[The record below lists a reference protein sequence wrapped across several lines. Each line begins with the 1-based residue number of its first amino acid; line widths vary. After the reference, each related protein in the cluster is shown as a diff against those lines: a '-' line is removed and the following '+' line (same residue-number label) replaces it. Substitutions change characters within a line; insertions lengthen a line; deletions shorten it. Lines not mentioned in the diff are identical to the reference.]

1 MSDSSDPGL
10 SQLDWGKIEKISDM
24 DLKQMLA
31 YQTGF
36 DQENRF
42 NGGFNHIVFMSTIV
56 GARQKYYV
64 VRIPSAGTQERWQ
77 KGDAHNIDCEVSLLQ
92 YLYQEATMSYR

>member
-36 DQENRF
+36 DQENVTLDSASM
-42 NGGFNHIVFMSTIV
+42 GGLTTSSSCLQSLVPGRSITLFGFPLPVRKSGGRRATPTI
-56 GARQKYYV
+56 
-64 VRIPSAGTQERWQ
+64 
-77 KGDAHNIDCEVSLLQ
+77 
-92 YLYQEATMSYR
+92 